1 MFSVSVS
8 PRRAAVLALCVALS
22 PVPAFGAPIEP
33 ISWEEASD
41 LSAGHYIWRP
51 QLASD
56 GPVEVVIS
64 LAQQRAYVFRD
75 GTLIGYSTI
84 SSGAEGYDSPVG
96 RFKILQKARTHRS
109 NRYSNA
115 PMPYMQ
121 RLNWNGVALHGG
133 VVPDYPAS
141 HGCIRLPIG
150 FAKALYEATSL
161 GGFVYVT
168 HADFASPDEGLD
180 LARSHADDPLTPSRD
195 FAEAVRPEEPGV
207 N

>member
-1 MFSVSVS
+1 M
-8 PRRAAVLALCVALS
+8 LALIVAAI
-22 PVPAFGAPIEP
+22 PVSTVAASAQP
-33 ISWEEASD
+33 ISWEEASTVN
-41 LSAGHYIWRP
+41 AGHYIWRP
-51 QLASD
+51 ELAPD
-56 GPVEVVIS
+56 GPVEIVIS

-75 GTLIGYSTI
+75 DMLIGYSAI
-84 SSGAEGYDSPVG
+84 SSGAQGYASPVG

-115 PMPYMQ
+115 PMPFMQ

-141 HGCIRLPIG
+141 HGCIRLPMG
-150 FAKALYEATSL
+150 FARAVYEVTSL

-168 HADFASPDEGLD
+168 HADFASPGEGLD

-195 FAEAVRPEEPGV
+195 FAEADAS
-207 N
+207 

>member
-1 MFSVSVS
+1 M
-8 PRRAAVLALCVALS
+8 LTLWVALS
-22 PVPAFGAPIEP
+22 PVPASGAALEP
-33 ISWEEASD
+33 ISWEEASG

-51 QLASD
+51 ELAPE
-56 GPVEVVIS
+56 GPVEIVIS

-150 FAKALYEATSL
+150 FAKVLYEATSL
-161 GGFVYVT
+161 GGFVFVT
-168 HADFASPDEGLD
+168 HADFASPDEALD
-180 LARSHADDPLTPSRD
+180 LARTHADDPLAPSRD
-195 FAEAVRPEEPGV
+195 FAQADAS
-207 N
+207 